1 MALNRRDLLKSLAAA
16 AAIAPMG
23 LRGAMA
29 AEGGTL
35 RMGLSAYPA
44 HFRPWINLGYAAHFV
59 QALLHRNLVAYDE
72 NGQLVPELAESWER
86 EDDRTW
92 AFRLA
97 EAGFSDGS
105 PVTSADVIWT
115 FEQIMAEGS
124 GAHMRDQAMQIER
137 IEQVDDRSFRVTTHD
152 PVAGLPALMAYPYLG
167 ILKAGSTDGKE
178 EGIGAGP
185 YVLDYAERGLEI
197 ILAASP
203 HYFRDSLPVPAQ
215 IHITPYADENLRVA
229 ALQAGDVDLIDYV
242 PWNAMDTVAAT
253 QGLHLETRAE
263 GAFMYLSFNG
273 SGPFADPKLRSAV
286 CHAIRRDEIV
296 NAVFFGHGAP
306 LQGVP
311 RSSST
316 PYYNQDLANY
326 WTYDPDKARALLA
339 EAGHAEG
346 LKVSLLSTSQY
357 TMHRDIAVLVQR
369 DLAEIGIEVELIMPD
384 WATRVTMGT
393 RGQGDFAVQG
403 IGIDTLDPDAVTTLT
418 DPTLSPNLNRSRG
431 FEVPGLT
438 DLLAQGRAEFDEAKR
453 IEIYAEAD
461 RLACEYASFCGLSY
475 RATGYGRS
483 DRVGGLTLLPD
494 QLSTFSATL
503 FDRLSIG

>member
-1 MALNRRDLLKSLAAA
+1 MALNRRNLLKSLAAV
-16 AAIAPMG
+16 AAIAPFG
-23 LRGAMA
+23 GPA
-29 AEGGTL
+29 ARAAGEQTL

-44 HFRPWINLGYAAHFV
+44 HFRPWINLGYAGHFV

-72 NGQLVPELAESWER
+72 AGQLVPELAESWER
-86 EDDRTW
+86 ESDLAW
-92 AFRLA
+92 VFRLT
-97 EAGFSDGS
+97 EARFSDGS
-105 PVTSADVIWT
+105 PVTSADVVWT

-124 GAHMRDQAMQIER
+124 GAHMRDQAMQIDR
-137 IEQVDDRSFRVTTHD
+137 IEQIDERSFRVLTRD
-152 PVAGLPALMAYPYLG
+152 AVAGLPALMAYPYLG
-167 ILKAGSTDGKE
+167 IVKAGSTEHKE

-197 ILAASP
+197 ILVASGS
-203 HYFRDSLPVPAQ
+203 YFRDSLPTLAK

-229 ALQAGDVDLIDYV
+229 ALQAGDVDLVDYV
-242 PWNAMDTVAAT
+242 PWGAMDTVAAT
-253 QGLHLETRAE
+253 PGLHLDTRAE

-273 SGPFADPKLRSAV
+273 SGVFADHRLRSAI
-286 CHAIRRDEIV
+286 CYAIRREEIV
-296 NAVFFGHGAP
+296 KAVFFGHGAP

-311 RSSST
+311 RSAST
-316 PYYNQDLANY
+316 QFFNEELANF
-326 WTYDPDKARALLA
+326 WTYDPDRARALLA
-339 EAGHAEG
+339 EAGHADG

-357 TMHRDIAVLVQR
+357 TMHRDIAVLVQSH
-369 DLAEIGIEVELIMPD
+369 LAEVGIEVELIMPD

-393 RGQGDFAVQG
+393 RGHGDFAVQG

-431 FEVPGLT
+431 FEVPGLSE
-438 DLLAQGRAEFDEAKR
+438 LLARGRAEFDEAKR
-453 IEIYAEAD
+453 IEIYADAD

-494 QLSTFSATL
+494 HLSTFSAVL
-503 FDRLSIG
+503 FDRLSLG